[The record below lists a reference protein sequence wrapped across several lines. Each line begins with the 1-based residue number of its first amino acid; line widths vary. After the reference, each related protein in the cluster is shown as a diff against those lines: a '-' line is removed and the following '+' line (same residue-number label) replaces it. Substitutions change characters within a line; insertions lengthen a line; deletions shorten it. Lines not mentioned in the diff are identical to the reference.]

1 MILDI
6 HPKSKKVT
14 IEIPEE
20 LVDKDL
26 RIEIRPKRDLN
37 KLAGSLKIPK
47 EKVNYETEKKAWELA
62 VLEKYGKKYD
72 KN

>member
-1 MILDI
+1 MILNI

-26 RIEIRPKRDLN
+26 QIEVEPKKSLDD
-37 KLAGSLKIPK
+37 LAGSLKVSK
-47 EKVNYETEKKAWELA
+47 EINYELEKKAWEIA
-62 VLEKYGKKYD
+62 IREKYD
-72 KN
+72 KS